1 MKITKRSVNTKRHN
15 VAFKIG
21 GTWRT
26 RREAVNLA
34 RSGKIDGA
42 HVCQGP
48 TCSYIR
54 MSKGFTPIDE
64 MEAVSHETL
73 RSLRV

>member
-26 RREAVNLA
+26 RREAVSLA
-34 RSGKIDGA
+34 RKGKIEGA
-42 HVCQGP
+42 HVCEGP

-54 MSKGFTPIDE
+54 M
-64 MEAVSHETL
+64 
-73 RSLRV
+73 

>member
-1 MKITKRSVNTKRHN
+1 MKITKRSVNSKRHN

-21 GTWRT
+21 GSWRT
-26 RREAVNLA
+26 RQEAVRLA
-34 RSGKIDGA
+34 RQGKIEGA

-54 MSKGFTPIDE
+54 MSRGHKPIDKVE
-64 MEAVSHETL
+64 CIPHDKI
-73 RSLRV
+73 RSVRV